1 MKHQKLAE
9 QIVKKM
15 YDTDGF
21 TAWMGIKIL
30 TIEPGHVV
38 LQMKVR
44 REMLNGFRTCHGGI
58 LFAMADT
65 ALAFASNSH
74 GRLCVLAEANISYP
88 ESVYEGETLRA
99 EVTELS
105 VKNRIAIY
113 NVNITKNDNIKVALF
128 RGTVYR
134 TNKHFSTEKNL
145 EKLL

>member
-1 MKHQKLAE
+1 MKRQQLAE
-9 QIVKKM
+9 ETVKKM
-15 YDTDGF
+15 YTEDGF

-30 TIEPGHVV
+30 EVKPGHVI

-44 REMLNGFRTCHGGI
+44 REMLNGFHTCHGGI
-58 LFAMADT
+58 LFSMADT

-88 ESVYEGETLRA
+88 ASVYEGEILRA
-99 EVTELS
+99 EAVELS

-113 NVNITKNDNIKVALF
+113 NVNITKEDNTKVALF

-134 TNKHFSTEKNL
+134 TNKHFSTE
-145 EKLL
+145 EDMGKLV

>member
-9 QIVKKM
+9 ETVKKM
-15 YDTDGF
+15 YTQDGF

-30 TIEPGHVV
+30 KIEPGHVV

-44 REMLNGFRTCHGGI
+44 REMLNGFHTCHGGI
-58 LFAMADT
+58 LFSMADT

-88 ESVYEGETLRA
+88 ESVYEGDILRA
-99 EVTELS
+99 EATELS

-113 NVNITKNDNIKVALF
+113 NVNITKNENIKVALF

-134 TNKHFSTEKNL
+134 TNKHFSTEEDM
-145 EKLL
+145 EKLI